1 MNKKGV
7 IMEWS
12 KQPAFINREK
22 EMGFL
27 KQWITEK
34 PENILFIY
42 GPKSSGKT
50 TLLYKFTREHL
61 VGGRWDVKHFNLR
74 EILIANYKDFIQVFF
89 EIDYSRSKEDVKE
102 KREYDL
108 KVFKL
113 TTEVLKGLE
122 RKELDPFVIMK
133 RELTK
138 LTSRGIR
145 PVIIIDELQALEGI
159 YMNSQRELI
168 KELFNF
174 FVAITKESHLCHVI
188 ISSSDGYFIERIYS
202 DSKLSKT
209 SRFYEIAYLEM
220 EDVAYWLNNLKK
232 ESGIKNLTLTDSQIE
247 RIWYYFGGSMW
258 EISSFLSILMNN
270 AINGKVDD
278 DFLEREAQKEITAW
292 KVRFQDYLGKFYDYD
307 LFISVN
313 DIISKSGYFYEKDLI
328 AKFERA
334 KLKEE
339 LGILVQKNLFSYNP
353 VTGEYQ
359 PQGPSV
365 ALGLKAFCEEL
376 EQED

>member
-1 MNKKGV
+1 
-7 IMEWS
+7 MEWS
-12 KQPAFINREK
+12 KQPAFINRKK
-22 EMGFL
+22 EVAFL
-27 KQWITEK
+27 KQWIAEK

-61 VGGRWDVKHFNLR
+61 AGDRWDVKHFNLR

-122 RKELDPFVIMK
+122 RKELDPLVIMK

-145 PVIIIDELQALEGI
+145 PVIIIDELQALQDI

-209 SRFYEIAYLEM
+209 SRFYEIAYLER

-232 ESGIKNLTLTDSQIE
+232 ESGIENLTLTDSQIE

-278 DFLEREAQKEITAW
+278 DLLQREAQKEISAW

-307 LFISVN
+307 LFISAN

-328 AKFERA
+328 TKFERA

-359 PQGPSV
+359 TQGPSV

-376 EQED
+376 

>member
-1 MNKKGV
+1 MFRDYGAR
-7 IMEWS
+7 MEWS
-12 KQPAFINREK
+12 KQPAFINRKK
-22 EMGFL
+22 ELDFL
-27 KQWITEK
+27 GQWITEK
-34 PENILFIY
+34 PEHMLFIY

-50 TLLYKFTREHL
+50 TLLYKFTRENL
-61 VGGRWDVKHFNLR
+61 ADRRWDVKYFNLR
-74 EILIANYKDFIQVFF
+74 EILIANYRDFIQAFF

-113 TTEVLKGLE
+113 TTEVLKGLD

-133 RELTK
+133 KELMK
-138 LTSRGIR
+138 LTSGDIR
-145 PVIIIDELQALEGI
+145 PIIIIDELQALQGV
-159 YMNSQRELI
+159 YMNGQRELI

-209 SRFYEIAYLEM
+209 SRFYEIAYLKK
-220 EDVAYWLNNLKK
+220 EDAVYWLNNLKK
-232 ESGIKNLTLTDSQIE
+232 ESGIEYLTLTDSQIE
-247 RIWYYFGGSMW
+247 RMWYYFGGSMW
-258 EISSFLSILMNN
+258 EISGFLSVLMNN

-278 DFLEREAQKEITAW
+278 ALLEKEAQKEIMAW

-307 LFISVN
+307 LFVSVN
-313 DIISKSGYFYEKDLI
+313 DVLSESGSFFEKDLI
-328 AKFERA
+328 KKFERA

-365 ALGLKAFCEEL
+365 ALGLKAFCDEL
-376 EQED
+376 

>member
-1 MNKKGV
+1 
-7 IMEWS
+7 MEWS
-12 KQPAFINREK
+12 KQPAFINRKK
-22 EMGFL
+22 ELDFL
-27 KQWITEK
+27 GQWITEK
-34 PENILFIY
+34 PEHMLFIY

-50 TLLYKFTREHL
+50 TLLYKFTRENL
-61 VGGRWDVKHFNLR
+61 ADRRWDVKYFNLR
-74 EILIANYKDFIQVFF
+74 EILIANYRDFIQAFF

-113 TTEVLKGLE
+113 TTEVLKGLD

-133 RELTK
+133 KELMK
-138 LTSRGIR
+138 LTSGDIR
-145 PVIIIDELQALEGI
+145 PIIIIDELQALQGV
-159 YMNSQRELI
+159 YMNGQRELI

-209 SRFYEIAYLEM
+209 SRFYEIAYLKK
-220 EDVAYWLNNLKK
+220 EDAVYWLNNLKK
-232 ESGIKNLTLTDSQIE
+232 ESGIEYLTLTDSQIE
-247 RIWYYFGGSMW
+247 RMWYYFGGSMW
-258 EISSFLSILMNN
+258 EISGFLSVLMNN

-278 DFLEREAQKEITAW
+278 ALLEKEAQKEIMAW

-307 LFISVN
+307 LFVSVN
-313 DIISKSGYFYEKDLI
+313 DVLSESGSFFEKDLI
-328 AKFERA
+328 KKFERA

-365 ALGLKAFCEEL
+365 ALGLKAFCDEL
-376 EQED
+376 

>member
-1 MNKKGV
+1 
-7 IMEWS
+7 MEWS
-12 KQPAFINREK
+12 KQPAFINRKK
-22 EMGFL
+22 ELDFL
-27 KQWITEK
+27 RQWITEK
-34 PENILFIY
+34 PEHILFIY

-50 TLLYKFTREHL
+50 TLLYKFTRENL
-61 VGGRWDVKHFNLR
+61 AGDRWDVKYFNLR
-74 EILIANYKDFIQVFF
+74 EILIAKYKDFIQTFF
-89 EIDYSRSKEDVKE
+89 GIDYSRSKEDVKE
-102 KREYDL
+102 TREYDL

-113 TTEVLKGLE
+113 TTEVLKGLD

-133 RELTK
+133 TELMK
-138 LTSRGIR
+138 LTSRNIR

-209 SRFYEIAYLEM
+209 SRFYEIAYLKK
-220 EDVAYWLNNLKK
+220 EDVVYWLNNLKK
-232 ESGIKNLTLTDSQIE
+232 ESSIENLTLTDSQIE
-247 RIWYYFGGSMW
+247 RIWYYFGGSVW
-258 EISSFLSILMNN
+258 EISSFLSVLMNN

-278 DFLEREAQKEITAW
+278 GLLEKEAQKEITAW

-307 LFISVN
+307 LFSSVN
-313 DIISKSGYFYEKDLI
+313 DVLSESGSFFEKDLI
-328 AKFERA
+328 KKFERA

-359 PQGPSV
+359 LQGPSV
-365 ALGLKAFCEEL
+365 ALGLRAFCEEL
-376 EQED
+376 